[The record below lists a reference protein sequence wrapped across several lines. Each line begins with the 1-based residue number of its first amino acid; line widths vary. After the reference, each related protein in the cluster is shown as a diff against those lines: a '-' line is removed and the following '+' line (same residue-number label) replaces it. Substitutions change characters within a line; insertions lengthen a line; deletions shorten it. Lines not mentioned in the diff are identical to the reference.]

1 MAFISSFVPATTAS
15 SSFAGQAVSAGPS
28 TATASITMEV
38 FSLDKYAKMNDDA
51 RPPPSPPSSSGMSAY
66 YSAYVDSLKAKII
79 PFRGAKETETTAGM
93 SVSAILAQSTPYFN
107 ILAKAGSPAFGAG
120 GDPETQIG
128 FEPDHVSDRYIA
140 KCMTKQYKQSACPT
154 GVYTTACT
162 EGSTH
167 GSADAARL
175 AAVSAMFR
183 MKQRSTA
190 QKYGD
195 FCESRRKGIILA
207 HGCSYEESLVVRN
220 VVSAR
225 TFVLGVSEKEGTCV
239 RYAAGQSVE
248 EKYMVQSVDMQY
260 KALSAKWGTYDVM
273 CCDGNTAGMAETKR
287 VQSLSARF
295 RSNQMSAGKKAQSE
309 YDSRRY
315 ARSMFRS
322 CSYEE
327 EVFNKYPAVAAS
339 MRPQTARY

>member
-1 MAFISSFVPATTAS
+1 MAFVSTFVPAVNARAS
-15 SSFAGQAVSAGPS
+15 FSGQAVSAAPPAG
-28 TATASITMEV
+28 TATWTMEAY
-38 FSLDKYAKMNDDA
+38 SLDKYAKMNDDS
-51 RPPPSPPSSSGMSAY
+51 RPLPPPPAPSGTSAY
-66 YSAYVDSLKAKII
+66 YSAWIDSLKTKII
-79 PFRGAKETETTAGM
+79 PFRAARDTETTIGM
-93 SVSAILAQSTPYFN
+93 SVNAVLAQSTPYFN
-107 ILAKAGSPAFGAG
+107 ILAKAGSSSFGAG

-128 FEPDHVSDRYIA
+128 FPPAQASDRYIA
-140 KCMTKQYKQSACPT
+140 KCMTMQYKQSACPT

-175 AAVSAMFR
+175 AAVSAQFR

-195 FCESRRKGIILA
+195 FCESRRKGIILS
-207 HGCSYEESLVVRN
+207 HGCNYEESLVVN
-220 VVSAR
+220 NIVSAR
-225 TFVLGVSEKEGTCV
+225 TFVQGVSEKEGTCV
-239 RYAAGQSVE
+239 RYAIGQSPE

-273 CCDGNTAGMAETKR
+273 CADGNTAGMAETKR
-287 VQSLSARF
+287 VQSLASRY
-295 RSNQMSAGKKAQSE
+295 RTNQMSAGKKAQSA
-309 YDSRRY
+309 YDSRKY
-315 ARSMFRS
+315 ARSVFRS

-327 EVFNKYPAVAAS
+327 EVFNNYPAVAAS

>member
-1 MAFISSFVPATTAS
+1 MAFVSTFAPAVTARA
-15 SSFAGQAVSAGPS
+15 SFAGQAVSAAPS
-28 TATASITMEV
+28 APTATVTMEAY
-38 FSLDKYAKMNDDA
+38 SLDKYAKMNDDA
-51 RPPPSPPSSSGMSAY
+51 RPPPPPPSTSGTSAY
-66 YSAYVDSLKAKII
+66 YSAFVDSLKAKII
-79 PFRGAKETETTAGM
+79 PFRGAKNLETTIGM
-93 SVSAILAQSTPYFN
+93 SVPAILAQSTPYFN

-120 GDPETQIG
+120 GDPESQIG
-128 FEPDHVSDRYIA
+128 FEPDHISDRYIA
-140 KCMTKQYKQSACPT
+140 KCMTQQYKQSACPT

-175 AAVSAMFR
+175 AAVSTVFR

-207 HGCSYEESLVVRN
+207 HGCNYEESLVANN

-225 TFVLGVSEKEGTCV
+225 TFVQGVSEKEGTCV
-239 RYAAGQSVE
+239 RYANGQSVE
-248 EKYMVQSVDMQY
+248 EKYMAQSVDMQY

-287 VQSLSARF
+287 VQSLAARF
-295 RSNQMSAGKKAQSE
+295 RTNQMSAGKKAQSA
-309 YDSRRY
+309 YDSRKY

-327 EVFNKYPAVAAS
+327 EVFNNYPAVAAS